1 MKEKL
6 INFYAK
12 CLKTLELTKKII
24 YDCINIK
31 ITFRKNIKLNKK
43 GGLGLSTGKSWTVS
57 LPPKMIKEAE
67 KVAKEGNVSKSDLV
81 KEALGQ
87 FLETHQWKKLQQEAV
102 QKAKE
107 FSFVSEEEVER
118 NVHESRK

>member
-1 MKEKL
+1 
-6 INFYAK
+6 
-12 CLKTLELTKKII
+12 
-24 YDCINIK
+24 
-31 ITFRKNIKLNKK
+31 
-43 GGLGLSTGKSWTVS
+43 
-57 LPPKMIKEAE
+57 MIKEAE

-87 FLETHQWKKLQQEAV
+87 FLETHQWKKLQQEAA

-118 NVHESRK
+118 NVHENRK

>member
-1 MKEKL
+1 M
-6 INFYAK
+6 
-12 CLKTLELTKKII
+12 
-24 YDCINIK
+24 
-31 ITFRKNIKLNKK
+31 
-43 GGLGLSTGKSWTVS
+43 STVKSWTVS